1 MEFVF
6 EENDQTTQRRP
17 YSSPGHGQTNAQPSN
32 QKTSSTISATSWNS
46 SNKMGFSASSA
57 TSPSARRRS
66 VPTTGSE
73 VEMTPN
79 PKRKRKT
86 AKVNYLSEAKA
97 PKKKRSSKS
106 QDKFVWTWN
115 KVGWMICLGVF
126 LRLIFMDRGVAHY
139 YGMQDTLTEKKQ
151 ELARV
156 IEENRELVSEIHK
169 IKVSPSYQ
177 RKLAREH
184 LGVIAQDEYLILFAE
199 DGGPR
204 SI

>member
-1 MEFVF
+1 
-6 EENDQTTQRRP
+6 
-17 YSSPGHGQTNAQPSN
+17 
-32 QKTSSTISATSWNS
+32 
-46 SNKMGFSASSA
+46 
-57 TSPSARRRS
+57 
-66 VPTTGSE
+66 
-73 VEMTPN
+73 MTPN

-86 AKVNYLSEAKA
+86 AKVSYLSDAKA
-97 PKKKRSSKS
+97 PKRKKKAKTKG
-106 QDKFVWTWN
+106 DFVWTWN

-139 YGMQDTLTEKKQ
+139 YGMQDTLSEKKQ
-151 ELARV
+151 ELERV
-156 IEENRELVSEIHK
+156 IEENRELVSEIHQ
-169 IKVSPSYQ
+169 IKVSPGYQ